1 MQQILKTY
9 QRRLTNLSGNNR
21 SLLLLRLNGEQ
32 FLDLHELD
40 HVNGSPSWDLVDQ
53 VIARKSKI
61 NLIPITDARDE
72 KSNKLSTR
80 LKKLQRREQFI
91 FQESGA
97 RDLYVGWPFVEGKF
111 NDGTTLRAPL
121 CFFPV
126 ELDQDGKNWV
136 ICTKKDVNI
145 SFNKSLLL
153 AFAHYNK
160 IELADE
166 LVEFTFDGYDK
177 ESTAFKNMLYEQLRE
192 SAVDIRFSREF
203 YGSQLEPFTSKS
215 KEGFEGKLEEG
226 EVSIKMQAV
235 LGIFPQADSYLVPDY
250 DFMIDQV
257 KEDSLDH
264 FFERKSLNQP
274 DISAAD
280 FDPTR
285 HFLSNV
291 NAYETFT
298 PFALDAYQENAL
310 NAVKKG
316 NSIVVQGP
324 PGTGKSQLICNLISD
339 FIARGK
345 KVLVVSQ
352 KRAALD
358 VVYNRLKSIKAED
371 FATLV
376 HDFKSDRS
384 AIYDQ
389 LASQIEQLQD
399 YKRSNTSLDALQ
411 LDRSFKQA
419 SLAIEDITASLDE
432 YKKALFDTRECGLSV
447 KELYLTSNQDGAAVS
462 LVQEF
467 SNFHFDEL
475 NDFKRELSLYF
486 DYAKALNVEA
496 HPWSSRVSFAGF
508 GSSDL
513 QKILQYLDEIP
524 HEATRLT
531 KEVSTIVGET
541 VDYDDCRT
549 ISENLE
555 RLTEMQT
562 FLKEEETFKLFKPM
576 VVFGSESAGLLWLQ
590 NTRKLI
596 NSCFV
601 DHGVEQSIPA
611 HEIGEVQVILKQRS
625 DAKNSLWKSL
635 KWRVSKEKLRLA
647 RILVANNLRDDKTA
661 LKVLTARIDN
671 RLNLQHQ
678 LTKLKG
684 VGWINEVPK
693 SSDQVVI
700 NAWIDRMELAIS
712 AKVHFDSFANFK
724 EFFPLKNS
732 SAKIFGNKLKAISQ
746 VLQELPHRR
755 SLWNQY
761 IFPRQIDIM
770 LSDANYAS
778 ALKTS
783 ARQDFDL
790 LVALDKIRAS
800 FTEAQRAATDKLI
813 DHGAADK
820 EDAITLLDNS
830 LRLAWINHIENKHP
844 ILTDVSTLKF
854 QSRIEE
860 LQQAVLDKSEASAS
874 ILLQRAKERTYE
886 GLEFNRLNNQVTYRD
901 LKHQVTKKK
910 KIWPLR
916 RLISNFEHEL
926 FNLVPCWLAS
936 PEAVSALFPM
946 EPFFDL
952 VIFDEA
958 SQCFT
963 EKGLPAIYRGKQVV
977 IAGDSQQLR
986 PNDLYRVRWEDEQED
1001 MALEVDSLLELA
1013 NNHLMQ
1019 VDLKGHYRSNSL
1031 SLIDFSNQH
1040 FYKGKLKVLP
1050 NFLRVN
1056 DAEPAI
1062 EYIKVDG
1069 IWDKQQNHVEA
1080 DRIVTIVKTF
1090 AEQESTHT
1098 LGIVTFNAPQQALIL
1113 DKLEAVGLS
1122 KARDLFV
1129 KNIENVQGDERDI
1142 IIFSTAYAPD
1152 SKGKL
1157 SAQFGSLNQT
1167 GGENRLN
1174 VAITRAKEKVIVITS
1189 ILPCELKVDQVKN
1202 DGPKLLKAYL
1212 QYAHDVSANAFKP
1225 NIPKESN
1232 FGTDWFLKNKFRAW
1246 ESELSVNLA
1255 YHDPFA
1261 DVSLKENGKHLG
1273 LLFTDDDYY
1282 YDSLSSKEVFVYRPA
1297 HLSAKNW
1304 PTAMVFSRE
1313 YWMHQDKI
1321 KDKLKRF
1328 TEESKVLS

>member
-9 QRRLTNLSGNNR
+9 QRRLTNISGNNR
-21 SLLLLRLNGEQ
+21 SLLLLRLNTEQ
-32 FLDLHELD
+32 FLDLHDLD
-40 HVNGSPSWDLVDQ
+40 HVNGEPSWDLVDQ
-53 VIARKSKI
+53 IIARKSKVK
-61 NLIPITDARDE
+61 LIPITDARDE

-80 LKKLQRREQFI
+80 LKKIQRREQFI

-126 ELDQDGKNWV
+126 ELDQSGKDWV
-136 ICTKKDVNI
+136 ICPKKDVNI

-153 AFAHYNK
+153 AFAHYNQ

-192 SAVDIRFSREF
+192 SAIDIRFSREF
-203 YGSQLEPFTSKS
+203 YGSQLESFAVKN
-215 KEGFEGKLEEG
+215 KDGFESVFEEG

-235 LGIFPQADSYLVPDY
+235 LGIFPQSDSYLVPDY
-250 DFMIDQV
+250 DFMVDQV
-257 KEDSLDH
+257 KEDSLDQ
-264 FFERKSLNQP
+264 FFESKNLNQP
-274 DISAAD
+274 DIQSVD

-291 NAYETFT
+291 NEYETYT

-376 HDFKSDRS
+376 HDFKSDRK

-389 LASQIEQLQD
+389 LANQIEQLQD

-411 LDRSFKQA
+411 LDRAFKQA
-419 SLAIEDITASLDE
+419 SLSIEDITESLDE
-432 YKKALFDTRECGLSV
+432 YKKALFDTSECGLSV
-447 KELYLTSNQDGAAVS
+447 KELYLTSSPDEEAIS

-467 SNFHFDEL
+467 SDFHFDQL
-475 NDFKRELSLYF
+475 KDFKRDLSLYF
-486 DYAKALNVEA
+486 DYARELNVDA
-496 HPWSSRVSFAGF
+496 HPWSNRVSFADF
-508 GSSDL
+508 GPTHL
-513 QKILQYLDEIP
+513 QTILKYLDEILE
-524 HEATRLT
+524 EANRLT
-531 KEVSTIVGET
+531 KEVSAIVGET

-549 ISENLE
+549 ISENLN
-555 RLTEMQT
+555 RLTEMRE

-576 VVFGSESAGLLWLQ
+576 AVFGSESSGLLWLQ
-590 NTRKLI
+590 NTRKVI

-611 HEIGEVQVILKQRS
+611 NEIGEVQVILKQRS
-625 DAKNSLWKSL
+625 DAKNTFLSSL
-635 KWRVSKEKLRLA
+635 KWRFSKEKLRLA
-647 RILVANNLRDDKTA
+647 RILVANGLRDDKTA

-684 VGWINEVPK
+684 VGWINAVPQ
-693 SSDQVVI
+693 SSDQKVI
-700 NAWIDRMELAIS
+700 NAWLEQMELAIS
-712 AKVHFDSFANFK
+712 AKTHFDSFTNFK
-724 EFFPLKNS
+724 EFFPLKKS
-732 SAKIFGNKLKAISQ
+732 SAKIFGDKLKAIASILKDLPNKRSNWNSY
-746 VLQELPHRR
+746 VL
-755 SLWNQY
+755 
-761 IFPRQIDIM
+761 PRQIDSM
-770 LSDANYAS
+770 LSDAGYAH
-778 ALKTS
+778 ALKIS
-783 ARQDFDL
+783 VRKDFDVL
-790 LVALDKIRAS
+790 IALDKIRAS
-800 FTEAQRAATDKLI
+800 FNESQRAATEKLI
-813 DHGAADK
+813 DHGVANK
-820 EDAITLLDNS
+820 EEAISLFDNS
-830 LRLAWINHIENKHP
+830 IRLAWINHIENKYP
-844 ILTDVSTLKF
+844 VLTEVSTLKL
-854 QSRIEE
+854 QSSVEE

-874 ILLQRAKERTYE
+874 ILLQRTKERTYE
-886 GLEFNRLNNQVTYRD
+886 GMEFNRLNNQVTYRD
-901 LKHQVTKKK
+901 LKHQVTKKRK
-910 KIWPLR
+910 VWPLR

-946 EPFFDL
+946 ESFFDL

-986 PNDLYRVRWEDEQED
+986 PNDLYRVRWEDEQEE

-1050 NFLRVN
+1050 NFHRVN
-1056 DAEPAI
+1056 DAESAI
-1062 EYIKVDG
+1062 DYIKVDG
-1069 IWDKQQNHVEA
+1069 IWDKQQNYAEA
-1080 DRIVTIVKTF
+1080 DHIVDLVKTF
-1090 AEQESTHT
+1090 DEDESTKT
-1098 LGIVTFNAPQQALIL
+1098 LGVVTFNAPQQALIL
-1113 DKLEAVGLS
+1113 DKLEAAGLS
-1122 KARDLFV
+1122 NKHDLFV

-1142 IIFSTAYAPD
+1142 IIFSTAYAPN

-1174 VAITRAKEKVIVITS
+1174 VAITRAKEKVIVVTS
-1189 ILPCELKVDQVKN
+1189 ILPGELKVDQVKN

-1212 QYAHDVSANAFKP
+1212 QYAYDVSNNEFKP
-1225 NIPKESN
+1225 NTPKESS
-1232 FGTDWFLKNKFRAW
+1232 FEADWYLKNKLRKW
-1246 ESELSVNLA
+1246 ESDLSVNLE

-1261 DVSLKENGKHLG
+1261 DVSLKENDKHLG
-1273 LLFTDDDYY
+1273 LIFTDDDYF

-1297 HLSAKNW
+1297 HLLSKNW
-1304 PTAMVFSRE
+1304 PTETIFSRE
-1313 YWMHQDKI
+1313 YWMHQDKV
-1321 KDKLKRF
+1321 KEKLRRF
-1328 TEESKVLS
+1328 TEQNQAKP

>member
-21 SLLLLRLNGEQ
+21 SLLLLRLNAEQ
-32 FLDLHELD
+32 FLDLHDLD
-40 HVNGSPSWDLVDQ
+40 HVNGEPSWNLVDQ
-53 VIARKSKI
+53 IISRKSKVK
-61 NLIPITDARDE
+61 LIPIADARDE

-111 NDGTTLRAPL
+111 NDDTTLRAPL

-126 ELDQDGKNWV
+126 ELDQSGNDWV
-136 ICTKKDVNI
+136 LCPKKDVNI

-153 AFAHYNK
+153 AFAHYNQVN
-160 IELADE
+160 LADE

-192 SAVDIRFSREF
+192 SAIDIRFSREF
-203 YGSQLEPFTSKS
+203 YGSQLESFASKV
-215 KEGFEGKLEEG
+215 KEGFETQFEEG

-250 DFMIDQV
+250 DFMLDQV
-257 KEDSLDH
+257 EDENLDT
-264 FFERKSLNQP
+264 FFEAKSLNQP
-274 DISAAD
+274 DVHSVD

-285 HFLSNV
+285 HFLSNI
-291 NAYETFT
+291 NEYETYT

-358 VVYNRLKSIKAED
+358 VVYNRLKSIKAEN

-376 HDFKSDRS
+376 HDFKSDRK

-389 LASQIEQLQD
+389 LANQIEQLQD
-399 YKRSNTSLDALQ
+399 YKRSNASLDALQ
-411 LDRSFKQA
+411 LDRAFKQA
-419 SLAIEDITASLDE
+419 SLSIEDITESLDE
-432 YKKALFDTRECGLSV
+432 YKKALFDTSDCGLSV
-447 KELYLTSNQDGAAVS
+447 KELYLTSNPDNEAIS
-462 LVQEF
+462 LAQEF
-467 SNFHFDEL
+467 SDFHFDKL
-475 NDFKRELSLYF
+475 KDFKRDLSLYF
-486 DYAKALNVEA
+486 DYTKELNIPA
-496 HPWSSRVSFAGF
+496 HPWSDRVIFAGF
-508 GSSDL
+508 GPSDL
-513 QKILQYLDEIP
+513 QNILLYLDEITQ
-524 HEATRLT
+524 EVNRLT
-531 KEVSTIVGET
+531 QEVSSIVGET

-549 ISENLE
+549 ISENPD
-555 RLTEMQT
+555 RLREMRE
-562 FLKEEETFKLFKPM
+562 FLKDEETFKLFRPM
-576 VVFGSESAGLLWLQ
+576 VLFGSESAGLLWLQ

-596 NSCFV
+596 NTCFT
-601 DHGVEQSIPA
+601 DHGVEQSLQA
-611 HEIGEVQVILKQRS
+611 NEIGEIQVILKQRS
-625 DAKNSLWKSL
+625 DAKNTFWSSLT
-635 KWRVSKEKLRLA
+635 WRFSKEKLRLA
-647 RILVANNLRDDKTA
+647 RILVANNLRDDKAA

-684 VGWINEVPK
+684 VGWINKVPE
-693 SSDQVVI
+693 SSEQTVI
-700 NAWIDRMELAIS
+700 NAWLDSMELAIN
-712 AKVHFDSFANFK
+712 AKTRFDSFANFK

-732 SAKIFGNKLKAISQ
+732 SAKIFGDKLKAIGQ
-746 VLQELPHRR
+746 ILEDLPIKR
-755 SLWNQY
+755 SGWNRY
-761 IFPRQIDIM
+761 ILPRQIDTMI
-770 LSDANYAS
+770 SDADHAS
-778 ALKTS
+778 ALKVS
-783 ARQDFDL
+783 VRKDFDL
-790 LVALDKIRAS
+790 LIALDKIRIS
-800 FTEAQRAATDKLI
+800 FNPSQGAVTDKLL
-813 DHGAADK
+813 DHGVVNK
-820 EDAITLLDNS
+820 ESALLLFDNS
-830 LRLAWINHIENKHP
+830 IRLAWINHIESKYP
-844 ILTDVSTLKF
+844 VLTNVSSLEF
-854 QSRIEE
+854 QGKIEE
-860 LQQAVLDKSEASAS
+860 LQQAVFDKSEASAS
-874 ILLQRAKERTYE
+874 ILLQRTKERTYE

-901 LKHQVTKKK
+901 LKHQVTKKR

-946 EPFFDL
+946 ESFFDL

-977 IAGDSQQLR
+977 VAGDSQQLR

-1013 NNHLMQ
+1013 NNHLMK
-1019 VDLKGHYRSNSL
+1019 VDLKGHYRSSSL

-1050 NFLRVN
+1050 NFERVN
-1056 DAEPAI
+1056 DPEPAI
-1062 EYIKVDG
+1062 RYIKVNG
-1069 IWDKQQNHVEA
+1069 VWDKQQNHVEA
-1080 DRIVTIVKTF
+1080 DSIVSLVKNF
-1090 AEQESTHT
+1090 EAEGTTKT

-1113 DKLEAVGLS
+1113 DKLEAAGLS
-1122 KARDLFV
+1122 DKLNLFV

-1152 SKGKL
+1152 TKGKL
-1157 SAQFGSLNQT
+1157 SAQFGSLNQV

-1174 VAITRAKEKVIVITS
+1174 VAITRAIEKVIVVTS
-1189 ILPCELKVDQVKN
+1189 ILPSELKVDQVKN
-1202 DGPKLLKAYL
+1202 EGPKLLKAYL
-1212 QYAHDVSANAFKP
+1212 QYAHDVSANEFKP
-1225 NIPKESN
+1225 NTLEESS
-1232 FGTDWFLKNKFRAW
+1232 FGVDWYLKNKVRKW
-1246 ESELSVNLA
+1246 ENDLPVSLHYQE
-1255 YHDPFA
+1255 PFA
-1261 DVSLKENGKHLG
+1261 DVSLKKSDKHLG
-1273 LLFTDDDYY
+1273 LLFTDDDYF

-1304 PTAMVFSRE
+1304 PSEMIFSRN
-1313 YWMHQDKI
+1313 YWMQQERV
-1321 KDKLKRF
+1321 KDKLSRF
-1328 TEESKVLS
+1328 AKERSDHS